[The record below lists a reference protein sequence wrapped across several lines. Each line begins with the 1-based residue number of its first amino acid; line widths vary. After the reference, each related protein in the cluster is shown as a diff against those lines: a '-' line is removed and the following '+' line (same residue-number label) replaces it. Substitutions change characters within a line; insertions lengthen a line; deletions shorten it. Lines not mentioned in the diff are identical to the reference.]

1 MTTIE
6 KLRLT
11 KELMKTAENILDE
24 IEKEN
29 RLNKSLLSCYGY
41 SIQIIKQE
49 LNKLSDNSNYYFT
62 NDVSLERIIDSLDN
76 DWNDNSIDDD
86 TEPSGYLDDL
96 QYSI

>member
-24 IEKEN
+24 IEKDSQ
-29 RLNKSLLSCYGY
+29 NKSLLSEYGY

-49 LNKLSDNSNYYFT
+49 LNKFSDNSNYYFT

>member
-24 IEKEN
+24 IEKDSQ
-29 RLNKSLLSCYGY
+29 NKSLLSCYGY

>member
-24 IEKEN
+24 IEEDTQ
-29 RLNKSLLSCYGY
+29 NKSLLSEYGY
-41 SIQIIKQE
+41 SIQIIKQQ

-62 NDVSLERIIDSLDN
+62 NDVSLERIIDNLDN

-86 TEPSGYLDDL
+86 TEPSAYLNDIE
-96 QYSI
+96 YSI